1 MIRADERTFLH
12 PFLEQGLNKEQ
23 RAAVMSE
30 ANCVVAAGAGSG
42 KTFVFARRFAHLIV
56 DKGFAVDTIL
66 ALTFTKKAAAV
77 MYSRIYALLKKLIE
91 SEDGHSLAAQR
102 AQNALEN
109 FHKARIQTLD
119 SYCAFILRSA
129 SRLYGI
135 RPDFSVDDAQIKE
148 FVNKEALAFTLEHK
162 DNPSLQSL
170 SGVQS
175 LDKTAADFFAAAV
188 LNYSAIA
195 RPFDFETYMQKQRGE
210 VQNVWGGAVKTV
222 NDCVPLLADTDA
234 DSDVLKKLEENFTS
248 AKAVGEYMDAI
259 SDAGVPLDEKQR
271 MEKIFAQKIV
281 SFASAVYVLQ
291 KKSARIKKYKDAL
304 NELRPA
310 YKSLTSCANYI
321 LHFHDLCS
329 LVPLLREFEKK
340 VNDRKRASGL
350 LSFKDISSLA
360 LRILLEQPAV
370 RCAEKKRLNAIM
382 IDEFQDNNE
391 QQRDML
397 FLLAEKLERTAPSSP
412 RPDELCPD
420 KLFFVGDEKQSIYL
434 FRGADVSVFRKL
446 KEDLASKDT
455 ALSSNYRSSGELIGA
470 FNALFGGF
478 SGTDQASQAA
488 KEGPLGK
495 APSLLPHSVFLQKEQ
510 FGPAGAF
517 RPFEAEYTPLTVPE
531 PAPSAA
537 GVQAD
542 ERKAAGAQAGKG
554 LSAHGNPKPPVHVC
568 LLQSEKDTESDED
581 ESAANTADE
590 NSAFDETSEKLSDA
604 ENEAVFVVSRIASLI
619 KSGAYKAQ
627 DIAILFRTYS
637 NQSLYESQ
645 LRLQGIPYASETVA
659 DFFSDAPVNDIYYFL
674 RLIVYPQDV
683 HAFTAVLTSPF
694 VRLSAQSA
702 YECASSA
709 EKNAAT
715 APCLFSMQNA
725 ESLTGEE
732 LARFE
737 KGAGLYRFLC
747 ADSGELSCADMVDKL
762 WYGAGYRYE
771 TLWTED
777 GALFSELYD
786 YLYEIARNIDSRGK
800 NLGAFV
806 DELAALL
813 SDNRR
818 LNDMDIPLE
827 RSDAVHLIG
836 IHKSKGLEFPVVF
849 ICCASARARGE
860 RNTELLYA
868 NDEWGISLNF
878 SPPEEIKD
886 CKKNIFF
893 DLMSFSAKQ
902 KAAAELRRLLYVAFT
917 RAEKEVYISGSYYV
931 TADAKKTL
939 EKKEAEGS
947 IPVSSAASSAV
958 SPAAPESGGENETV
972 RLFTHIGALCAVAR
986 AKAEKDPDYVGGSTF
1001 FNFLFPVIY
1010 DFFDEGSGAAK
1021 KDAPFTLERIPALS
1035 RAELKKLAA
1044 PKKKQTLCAVQKE
1057 LRPFYENAS
1066 AVQRPVLQ
1074 SRYISPSKLA
1084 PRENDTELSDRAE
1097 SDLVPPAASASAI
1110 DEIVASF
1117 ANGEFGYNHFGTIAH
1132 AYAEALFTGLP
1143 VRLPADAVSAL
1154 NEAQLKAVKDAAQ
1167 AMAENFVRSALGRE
1181 AKNAPW
1187 RKNEYAF
1194 KLAADQYDPESR
1206 DVIRGQIDLVYENED
1221 GTLTVVDFKTDARE
1235 DPGRHAVQLAVYR
1248 RAAALMR
1255 NKDFSLVRTYV
1266 YYLRSGR
1273 TADLTAQTAELKID
1287 LSAALFDSY
1296 SSLSGMR

>member
-1 MIRADERTFLH
+1 MIRTDERAFLH
-12 PFLEQGLNKEQ
+12 PFLERGLNKEQ
-23 RAAVMSE
+23 RAAVMNE

-77 MYSRIYALLKKLIE
+77 MYSRIYALLKKLVE
-91 SEDGHSLAAQR
+91 SEDAHSLAARR
-102 AQNALEN
+102 AKAALEN

-119 SYCAFILRSA
+119 SYCAFILRTA

-135 RPDFSVDDAQIKE
+135 RPDFSVDDVRIRE
-148 FVNKEALAFTLEHK
+148 FVNKEALAFTLGHK

-170 SGVQS
+170 LGVQS

-188 LNYSAIA
+188 LNYSTIA
-195 RPFDFETYMQKQRGE
+195 RPFDFETAMEKQRSA
-210 VQNVWGGAVKTV
+210 VQSVWGGAVKTV
-222 NDCVPLLADTDA
+222 NDCAPVLADTDE
-234 DSDVLKKLEENFTS
+234 DSAVLKKLEENLTD
-248 AKAVGEYMDAI
+248 AKAVGEYMSTIADPGI
-259 SDAGVPLDEKQR
+259 PLEKKKGA
-271 MEKIFAQKIV
+271 EKIFAQKIV
-281 SFASAVYVLQ
+281 SFAAAVYVLQ
-291 KKSARIKKYKDAL
+291 KKSARTARYKDAL

-310 YKSLTSCANYI
+310 YNLLTSCANYL
-321 LHFHDLCS
+321 LHFGDLCS
-329 LVPLLREFEKK
+329 LVPLLQEFEKK

-360 LRILLEQPAV
+360 LRILIEQPAV

-397 FLLAEKLERTAPSSP
+397 FLLAEKIERTARSAP

-455 ALSSNYRSSGELIGA
+455 ALSSNYRSSGALIGA

-478 SGTDQASQAA
+478 CGTGQSEQAGQAA
-488 KEGPLGK
+488 KEGSLGK
-495 APSLLPHSVFLQKEQ
+495 NPALLPHSVFLQKER
-510 FGPAGAF
+510 FAPGIPF
-517 RPFEAEYTPLTVPE
+517 PPFEAEYTPLTVPE
-531 PAPSAA
+531 PASPAE
-537 GVQAD
+537 D
-542 ERKAAGAQAGKG
+542 AQTGTEASVHK
-554 LSAHGNPKPPVHVC
+554 NFRPPVHVC
-568 LLQSEKDTESDED
+568 LLQSEKNTENDED
-581 ESAANTADE
+581 TADAA
-590 NSAFDETSEKLSDA
+590 SDKLSDA
-604 ENEAVFVVSRIASLI
+604 ESEAVFVVSQAASLI

-637 NQSLYESQ
+637 NQSLYEAQ

-674 RLIVYPQDV
+674 RLIAYPQDV
-683 HAFTAVLTSPF
+683 HAFAAVLTSPF
-694 VRLSAQSA
+694 VRLPQQSTL
-702 YECASSA
+702 ECAASA
-709 EKNAAT
+709 EKNAASS
-715 APCLFSMQNA
+715 PCLFSMQNA

-732 LARFE
+732 RARFE
-737 KGAGLYRFLC
+737 KGAELYRTLC
-747 ADSGELSCADMVDKL
+747 DRSGESSCADMVDTL
-762 WYGAGYRYE
+762 WYCAGYRYE
-771 TLWTED
+771 TLWTEE
-777 GALFSELYD
+777 GGLFSELYD
-786 YLYEIARNIDSRGK
+786 YLYEIARNTDSRGK
-800 NLGAFV
+800 SLGGFV

-849 ICCASARARGE
+849 ICGASAKARGE
-860 RNTELLYA
+860 RNTDLLYA

-878 SPPEEIKD
+878 PPPDKIKD

-893 DLMSFSAKQ
+893 DLMSVSAKQ

-917 RAEKEVYISGSYYV
+917 RAEKEVYISGSYYLS
-931 TADAKKTL
+931 ADAKKLL
-939 EKKEAEGS
+939 EKEKADD
-947 IPVSSAASSAV
+947 
-958 SPAAPESGGENETV
+958 ESGSENETV
-972 RLFTHIGALCAVAR
+972 RLLTHIGALCAVAR
-986 AKAEKDPDYVGGSTF
+986 KKAEADSDYAGGTTF
-1001 FNFLFPVIY
+1001 FDFLFPVIY
-1010 DFFDEGSGAAK
+1010 DFFDEKSGTVK
-1021 KDAPFTLERIPALS
+1021 KNVPFTLGSIPALS
-1035 RAELKKLAA
+1035 RAELKKIAA
-1044 PKKKQTLCAVQKE
+1044 PKKRHILTEVQKE
-1057 LRPFYENAS
+1057 LRPFYERAS
-1066 AVQRPVLQ
+1066 AVQTPVLRG
-1074 SRYISPSKLA
+1074 RYISPSKLT
-1084 PRENDTELSDRAE
+1084 PPE
-1097 SDLVPPAASASAI
+1097 SDTGLSAFSVPPPESAAASAPLI

-1132 AYAEALFTGLP
+1132 AYAEALFTALP
-1143 VRLPADAVSAL
+1143 VRLPAEAVSAL
-1154 NEAQLKAVKDAAQ
+1154 NEAQLKTVKDAARL
-1167 AMAENFVRSALGRE
+1167 MAENFICSDLGRE
-1181 AKNAPW
+1181 AKNALW

-1194 KLAADQYDPESR
+1194 KLAAEEYEPGSR
-1206 DVIRGQIDLVYENED
+1206 DVIRGQIDLVYESRD

-1266 YYLRSGR
+1266 YYLRSGH
-1273 TADLTAQTAELKID
+1273 TADLTAQTAELNIN
-1287 LSAALFDSY
+1287 LSAAFSSDH
-1296 SSLSGMR
+1296 SSLSGIL